1 MRTLLAFIL
10 GLLIISCSKKTEEVI
25 TIDVSNDIVIPKHYV
40 VSKTSEAII
49 IDGEASEESWNN
61 ATFTD
66 KFIDIEGVK
75 TPKYDTQLKMLW
87 DDTFLYVYTEMRE
100 PHIWGTLKQ
109 RDTVIFYNNDF
120 EIFLDP
126 SGTTHGYGEI
136 EINALNTVWDLYL
149 DKPYRVG
156 GKANFEWN
164 LDNLKT
170 AVQIHGTLN
179 NSSDI
184 DSHWTIEMAI
194 PLKPLISLK
203 NNPKTLP
210 KEGEQWRINF
220 SRVQWD
226 HDLTNGKYSRKKENN
241 KFSPEYNWV
250 WSNQKVINMHEPEK
264 WGFLQFTENSSSENV
279 KFIEDKEIEIKQV
292 AYALFRHTKYGDLKY
307 LLDETE
313 GAFKAIEVTYAENE
327 TISSK
332 FNKTSFGFEIII
344 TSPITNHKFII
355 NEEGRL
361 KQI

>member
-1 MRTLLAFIL
+1 MIIL
-10 GLLIISCSKKTEEVI
+10 SCKTNQNE
-25 TIDVSNDIVIPKHYV
+25 TIHIFVNNDIVIPKHYIVPKVTEKIV
-40 VSKTSEAII
+40 V
-49 IDGEASEESWNN
+49 DGNANESSWNSTTLSD
-61 ATFTD
+61 A
-66 KFIDIEGVK
+66 FIDIEGIK
-75 TPKYDTQLKMLW
+75 TPKYETHLKMLW
-87 DDTFLYVYTEMRE
+87 DDNYLYVHAKLGE

-120 EIFLDP
+120 EVFLDP

-164 LDNLKT
+164 LDDLKT

-184 DSHWTIEMAI
+184 DSHWTVEMAI

-226 HDLTNGKYSRKKENN
+226 HDLTEGKYSRKKENDN
-241 KFSPEYNWV
+241 YLPEYNWV

-264 WGFLQFTENSSSENV
+264 WGYLQFTEKPTTEGV
-279 KFIEDKEIEIKQV
+279 QFIEDDDVLIKQA
-292 AYALFRHTKYGDLKY
+292 AYALFRHIRFGDLKY
-307 LLDETE
+307 LLEEEQGISKSID
-313 GAFKAIEVTYAENE
+313 ITYSENQ
-327 TISSK
+327 TVSTQ
-332 FNKTSFGFEIII
+332 FNKTYLGFEILII
-344 TSPITNHKFII
+344 SPTTNIAYVI
-355 NEEGRL
+355 NENGIL
-361 KQI
+361 KKI